1 MFVRERNVLKER
13 TGAAKTSVPIKK
25 KREIY
30 EERRIV
36 VFLGR
41 LDLIRVGVGWPAFI
55 HRIGSGSGSSGPHV
69 HKLCDWCALQQ

>member
-13 TGAAKTSVPIKK
+13 TGAAKTSVPIKRK
-25 KREIY
+25 KEIY

-41 LDLIRVGVGWPAFI
+41 LEIMRCGVGRPAFII
-55 HRIGSGSGSSGPHV
+55 HRIGSYSGLQGPHV
-69 HKLCDWCALQQ
+69 HKLCDWCALQ